1 MASLL
6 QIEAN
11 RTNSQASTGPASV
24 AGKTRSARNARRHG
38 LSISVWADQK
48 LSADA
53 EALAN
58 EIAGPEAGS
67 ELKFLARSVAESQID
82 LIRIR
87 QARQHLTEHA
97 FDYDSEELRHRL
109 IQSEIVASRIRPLSK
124 IAGVLNRMDRYERR
138 ALSRRQVAIKTLDA
152 VRQASDS

>member
-11 RTNSQASTGPASV
+11 RKNSQASTGPISV
-24 AGKTRSARNARRHG
+24 AGKTRSERNARRHG
-38 LSISVWADQK
+38 LSISVWADRK
-48 LSADA
+48 LSADV

-67 ELKFLARSVAESQID
+67 ELKFMARSVAESQID

-97 FDYDSEELRHRL
+97 FDLDSEGLRHGL
-109 IQSEIVASRIRPLSK
+109 IQSEIANSRICLSK

-138 ALSRRQVAIKTLDA
+138 ALSRRQVAIKTFDA